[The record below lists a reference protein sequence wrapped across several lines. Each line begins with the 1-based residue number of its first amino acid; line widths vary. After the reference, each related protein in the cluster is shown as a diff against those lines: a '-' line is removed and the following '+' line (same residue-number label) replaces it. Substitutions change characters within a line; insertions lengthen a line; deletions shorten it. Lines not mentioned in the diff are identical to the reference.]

1 MKLIC
6 NFKKNLLLFFLIAFF
21 CSINHTHR
29 LFTQTTDTLK
39 AKDLVHLS
47 FEELM
52 KVKFNI
58 GTITGM
64 EQSKVP
70 LSITTITAEDIKHT
84 PARNIYDLIGI
95 YVTDALWMNQS
106 SGKHSGIRGIII
118 NANYKFLLLVN
129 GVNIGLKNH
138 PGAISELVNWNLS
151 DIESVDIVRGP
162 GAVRYGPGA
171 IAGVISITTKI

>member
-64 EQSKVP
+64 
-70 LSITTITAEDIKHT
+70 
-84 PARNIYDLIGI
+84 
-95 YVTDALWMNQS
+95 NQS

-138 PGAISELVNWNLS
+138 PGAISELENWNLS
-151 DIESVDIVRGP
+151 DIESVDIVCGS
-162 GAVRYGPGA
+162 GVVRYGPGA